1 MPSIV
6 LKSLNVLLLFTVR
19 IILWDKD
26 LNFSSFNG
34 RENWSKVHYL
44 AQGKVY
50 NDMQKYLGSFRSGFP
65 EKGFR
70 NYVGGGGSHEG
81 RHRKGSRGNSSDVL
95 QTCGHREGL
104 SRPCGEL
111 WGCGG
116 PSETSWASVVGWASY
131 SCSERGSSLVGVW
144 RERRC
149 DFGKPASRTEGI
161 SLRMSQLSSATC
173 QSS

>member
-1 MPSIV
+1 MPGIV

-50 NDMQKYLGSFRSGFP
+50 NDMQKYLGSFRSGSP
-65 EKGFR
+65 EKGFW

-81 RHRKGSRGNSSDVL
+81 KHRKGSRGNSSDML

-116 PSETSWASVVGWASY
+116 PSETSWASVMGWAFILLQWMWILLSG
-131 SCSERGSSLVGVW
+131 CVW
-144 RERRC
+144 KERRC
-149 DFGKPASRTEGI
+149 DFGKPAFSNWGYFPK
-161 SLRMSQLSSATC
+161 SVSFATC